1 MIEIITAYGVKVF
14 AALVI
19 FVALTVLL
27 LRSKRGETSVSGAD
41 TVENKLGQIGD
52 EYTVLG
58 NVIIRSERG
67 ISCISYV
74 VVSPYGVFV
83 VNVYGLTGKISGDQN
98 AAEWHVKC
106 GLTRDTILNP
116 LWENRK
122 HINTLEKNI
131 GSYPFIPLV
140 VFPYAKLMGDFGNY
154 VVRTRQLQHF
164 FAGYTKVVLK
174 PEDREAI
181 IRVLKE

>member
-14 AALVI
+14 AVLVI
-19 FVALTVLL
+19 SVALIALF
-27 LRSKRGETSVSGAD
+27 LRGKRGEASVSEAD
-41 TVENKLGQIGD
+41 TVKNTLDRLGD

-58 NVIIRSERG
+58 NVMIRSERG
-67 ISCISYV
+67 ISCIPYV
-74 VVSPYGVFV
+74 VVSPHGVFV
-83 VNVYGLTGKISGDQN
+83 VNVCDPTGKVSGDQN
-98 AAEWHVKC
+98 AAEWHVRC
-106 GLTRDTILNP
+106 GLTRDTMMNP

-140 VFPYAKLMGDFGNY
+140 VFPYAKLMGDFGSY

-181 IRVLKE
+181 IRALKE

>member
-14 AALVI
+14 AVLVI
-19 FVALTVLL
+19 FVALTALL
-27 LRSKRGETSVSGAD
+27 LRCKKGGASVSAAD
-41 TVENKLGQIGD
+41 TVKNKLDRLGG
-52 EYTVLG
+52 EYTVLD
-58 NVIIRSERG
+58 NVMVRSERG
-67 ISCISYV
+67 ISCVPYV
-74 VVSPYGVFV
+74 VVSPHGVFV
-83 VNVYGLTGKISGDQN
+83 VNACDLTGKVSGDQN

-140 VFPYAKLMGDFGNY
+140 VFPYAKLMGDFGSY
-154 VVRTRQLQHF
+154 VVRTCQLQHF

-181 IRVLKE
+181 IRALKE

>member
-14 AALVI
+14 AVLVI
-19 FVALTVLL
+19 FVALTALL
-27 LRSKRGETSVSGAD
+27 LRCKRGEASISKAD
-41 TVENKLGQIGD
+41 TVKNTLDRLGG
-52 EYTVLG
+52 EYTLLD
-58 NVIIRSERG
+58 NVMIRSERG
-67 ISCISYV
+67 ISCIPYV
-74 VVSPYGVFV
+74 VVSPHGVFV
-83 VNVYGLTGKISGDQN
+83 VNVCDPTGKVSGDQN
-98 AAEWHVKC
+98 AAEWHVRC
-106 GLTRDTILNP
+106 GLTRDTMMNP

-140 VFPYAKLMGDFGNY
+140 VFPHAKLMGDFGSY

-164 FAGYTKVVLK
+164 FTGYTKVVLK

-181 IRVLKE
+181 IRALKE